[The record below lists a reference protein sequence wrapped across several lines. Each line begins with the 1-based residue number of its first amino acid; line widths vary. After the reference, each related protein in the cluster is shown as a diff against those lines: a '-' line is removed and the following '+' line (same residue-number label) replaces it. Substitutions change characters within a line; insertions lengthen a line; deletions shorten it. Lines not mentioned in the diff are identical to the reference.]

1 MSEVTIEK
9 SWVHIGL
16 LIDRSGSME
25 EMDTKQLAK
34 SATNLIK
41 EQRQSQGI
49 ERVTATVA
57 NFDEQFQIISR
68 NKDASNLEITETDIQ
83 PRGMTALYTSIGRI
97 INIVGKDLND
107 MTDKRPGTVVIIVM
121 TDGEQTCHRL
131 RNREEWDT
139 PFEGSDGNI
148 QLCARV
154 KHQEDTYSWKFF
166 MLGTNIDAIKEGF
179 KMGFTP
185 ETCINYNYSTE
196 GGGEVIRS
204 TSQAVS
210 RFTEFNTS
218 ADKDDSPF
226 EGYTEN
232 ERISSMN

>member
-1 MSEVTIEK
+1 MSEVTIDN
-9 SWVHIGL
+9 SWVHLGL

-25 EMDTKQLAK
+25 QMDTEQLAK
-34 SATNLIK
+34 SATSLIK
-41 EQRQSQGI
+41 EQRQSPGI

-68 NKDASNLEITETDIQ
+68 NKDASNLEITKDDIQ

-97 INIVGKDLND
+97 INIIGKDLSD

-131 RNREEWDT
+131 RNREPEDE
-139 PFEGSDGNI
+139 PFEGPDGNNH
-148 QLCARV
+148 LCDIV
-154 KHQEDTYSWKFF
+154 KHQEDKYSWKFF
-166 MLGTNIDAIKEGF
+166 MLGTNIDAIKEGT

-185 ETCINYNYSTE
+185 QTCINYSHSTD
-196 GGGEVIRS
+196 GGVEVFRT

-218 ADKDDSPF
+218 VEKNDSQF
-226 EGYTEN
+226 EGYTQD